1 MLINAV
7 SIIFTFSEEN
17 VIDKTERI
25 NGEPI
30 LVFAMCKV
38 NCYLQQYSSI
48 DSHLDLP
55 LRLFSSRRNF
65 AYKHKSLTINMLV
78 LQFHG

>member
-38 NCYLQQYSSI
+38 NCYLQQYSSRQT
-48 DSHLDLP
+48 S
-55 LRLFSSRRNF
+55 
-65 AYKHKSLTINMLV
+65 
-78 LQFHG
+78 